1 MKLERATAWSLLPIL
16 TLSVLSIATVPV
28 YYHSLGTDFYALW
41 FAIQTMTGTFGFM
54 DLGLGVATGRFVGI
68 ALGRGD
74 FAGARETWA
83 SGNLLNLVLL
93 FLMAA
98 AFGSLGSWLGT
109 RWFSLPAIPQSLFV
123 QCVWWSSLGL
133 FFNYYAQGWQIL
145 LQAHLEFRW
154 LALSRTAFSLATGIG
169 MAWCAW
175 VFRNPLPCIIFGAA
189 AGGLQLL
196 VLMSR
201 AKTKHQMGPLLAL
214 ARWSR
219 LREMGSYTAK
229 TFLSLLSG
237 AAFGSLDRWLLG
249 RIAGSDSFVAYNIG
263 SNLAARVQGLSVAAM
278 GPIFHGSSRGLGQGG
293 RSQLAD
299 IYRQSFR
306 MMVPFYFAGALWV
319 TVWQGPWLQLWLGA
333 EAGTQVASVLPFLI
347 WAAAWSA
354 WMNISGAQLGPLN
367 LVGFGTLVQASSWL
381 LSGVLV
387 WAGWQF
393 GGLAGA
399 GAGLLA
405 GRGLLIVQDVHIR
418 SLLGIPAWDP
428 WLFSRLLAAAAAVTG
443 CRILSA
449 ALPDS
454 QNLVMAA
461 SIVSLLL
468 LGWLL
473 LKPWPFPAERSGAR

>member
-16 TLSVLSIATVPV
+16 TLSTLSIATVPV
-28 YYHSLGTDFYALW
+28 FYHSLGTDFYALW

-54 DLGLGVATGRFVGI
+54 DLGLGLATGRFVGI

-93 FLMAA
+93 LLMAA
-98 AFGSLGSWLGT
+98 AFGILGSWLGT
-109 RWFSLPAIPQSLFV
+109 QWFSLPTVPQSLFV

-169 MAWCAW
+169 MSWCAW

-201 AKTKHQMGPLLAL
+201 AKTQHQMGPLLAL

-249 RIAGSDSFVAYNIG
+249 RIAGSESFVAYNIG

-278 GPIFHGSSRGLGQGG
+278 GPIFHGSTRGVGLDD
-293 RSQLAD
+293 RAQLAE
-299 IYRQSFR
+299 IYRRAFQ
-306 MMVPFYFAGALWV
+306 MMAPVYFAGALWA
-319 TVWQGPWLQLWLGA
+319 TLWQGPWLRLWLGA
-333 EAGTQVASVLPFLI
+333 DAGTQVASVLPFLI

-367 LVGFGTLVQASSWL
+367 LVGFGTWVQSGSWL
-381 LSGVLV
+381 LSGILAWVGWHGAGLV
-387 WAGWQF
+387 
-393 GGLAGA
+393 GA
-399 GAGLLA
+399 GAGLMG
-405 GRGLLIVQDVHIR
+405 GRGLLMIQDAKIR
-418 SLLGIPAWDP
+418 KLLGVSIFDRHLFTQLLSVAGAVTFCWIICGILPVRREIPL
-428 WLFSRLLAAAAAVTG
+428 LFSIANLL
-443 CRILSA
+443 ILA
-449 ALPDS
+449 
-454 QNLVMAA
+454 
-461 SIVSLLL
+461 
-468 LGWLL
+468 WLL
-473 LKPWPFPAERSGAR
+473 FRLPPSFQRKD